1 MKTTSFSIR
10 LTEQQAIKIKALAA
24 SSGMTKSEV
33 VKALVEGHQLTPK
46 TAPGEAGLPPQNLA
60 EIEGVLSDLQGEFS
74 GLVDAVAAR
83 LEAIENTLS
92 ERLAS
97 LSEIRRQQ
105 TQIVEL
111 LAAQKSPPQAVAVH
125 PPGGAVPAQPVAQ
138 GVAPAGGG
146 DDEPFPF
153 SEFMKDRPHNGP
165 PQHLLSHQQYWAGKY
180 QKAFGVWPAEV
191 PKPD

>member
-10 LTEQQAIKIKALAA
+10 LTEQQAIKIKALAV

-33 VKALVEGHQLTPK
+33 VKALVEGHQITPK

-60 EIEGVLSDLQGEFS
+60 DIEAAIAGLQGEFS

-111 LAAQKSPPQAVAVH
+111 LAAQKSPPQAVAV
-125 PPGGAVPAQPVAQ
+125 PAQPVAQ

-180 QKAFGVWPAEV
+180 QKAFGIWPSEV